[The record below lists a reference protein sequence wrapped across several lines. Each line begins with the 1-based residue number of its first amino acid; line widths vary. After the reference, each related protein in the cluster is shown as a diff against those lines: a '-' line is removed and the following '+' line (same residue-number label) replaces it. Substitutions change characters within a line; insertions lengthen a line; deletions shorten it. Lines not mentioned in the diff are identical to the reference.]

1 MGGEEVDMMV
11 YTARTKERAVKRTAQ
26 AYSTPQKTP
35 DPWSIDLYTVGMG
48 SAGQNGGKRRRGAVR
63 SPQRQNEET
72 RAQTDDTGVFPAQGN
87 PHAEI
92 HGPIRP

>member
-1 MGGEEVDMMV
+1 
-11 YTARTKERAVKRTAQ
+11 
-26 AYSTPQKTP
+26 
-35 DPWSIDLYTVGMG
+35 MG

-92 HGPIRP
+92 HSPIRPQVRESWAKGEGRRKGWGAQATVPE